1 MLLVSVLVF
10 RAYYSI
16 ETLLVLA
23 QKVEMDA
30 ESVCFALDGSGNK
43 QHAPIMDRWENCL
56 ITSAFLF
63 FNEAK
68 KDCLFLIKVVINSFQ
83 ISAAKKH
90 FLHKILG
97 NNNMMISGSWSE
109 KED

>member
-1 MLLVSVLVF
+1 M
-10 RAYYSI
+10 R
-16 ETLLVLA
+16 LA

-30 ESVCFALDGSGNK
+30 ESVCVALDGSGNK
-43 QHAPIMDRWENCL
+43 QHAPIMDRWENRL
-56 ITSAFLF
+56 ITSALLS

-68 KDCLFLIKVVINSFQ
+68 EDCLFLIKVVINSFQ
-83 ISAAKKH
+83 ISAVKKH

-97 NNNMMISGSWSE
+97 NNNMMISRGMGE

>member
-10 RAYYSI
+10 RAYYST
-16 ETLLVLA
+16 ETLLRLA

-30 ESVCFALDGSGNK
+30 ESICFALDGSGNK
-43 QHAPIMDRWENCL
+43 RHAPIMDRSENRL
-56 ITSAFLF
+56 ITSALLF

-68 KDCLFLIKVVINSFQ
+68 KDCLFLIKVAIDSFQ

-90 FLHKILG
+90 FLHKI
-97 NNNMMISGSWSE
+97 
-109 KED
+109 